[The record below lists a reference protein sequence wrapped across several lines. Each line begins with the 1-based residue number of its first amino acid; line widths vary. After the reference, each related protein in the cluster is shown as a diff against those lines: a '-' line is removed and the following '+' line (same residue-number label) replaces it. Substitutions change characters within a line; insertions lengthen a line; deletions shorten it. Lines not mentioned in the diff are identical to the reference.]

1 MAYQVNWRV
10 FVPDCEYW
18 ETEVL
23 NNLHAQVQMAVRQ
36 VILDSLGKGK
46 EVAVTSAE
54 VVYLNK

>member
-1 MAYQVNWRV
+1 MSYQVNWRI

-23 NNLHAQVQMAVRQ
+23 NNLNAQVQMAVRQ

-46 EVAVTSAE
+46 EVVVTSAE